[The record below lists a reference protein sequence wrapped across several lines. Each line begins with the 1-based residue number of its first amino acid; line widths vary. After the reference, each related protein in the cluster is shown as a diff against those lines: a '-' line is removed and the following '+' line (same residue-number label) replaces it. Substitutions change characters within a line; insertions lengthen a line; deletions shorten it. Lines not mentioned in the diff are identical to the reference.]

1 MGNRTLSKKRH
12 AEKFAPVDVSKSFVG
27 QAGVSLFDDSNIAG
41 MKINQSKTPHLKK
54 SIKKALSVNRSIR
67 RLEREAMSIFQA
79 QQNQISNFNKNSAT

>member
-12 AEKFAPVDVSKSFVG
+12 AEKLTPVSVNKSFIG

-41 MKINQSKTPHLKK
+41 MKINQSKTPLLKK
-54 SIKKALSVNRSIR
+54 SIKKALSVNRSIK

-79 QQNQISNFNKNSAT
+79 QQNQISNFNKNSAS